1 MGRSECDWSSSN
13 TDLVLDIGNLIMTA
27 KELIEEMEWAVERNK
42 GNDVE
47 VRFASQPSWP
57 FEYSVREAHT
67 VELESDDGD
76 KDNVVYLVEGT
87 QLAYLNEHAREEI
100 GW

>member
-1 MGRSECDWSSSN
+1 MDWIECGRHYSN
-13 TDLVLDIGNLIMTA
+13 TNLVLDIRNLMTA
-27 KELIEEMEWAVERNK
+27 KELIEEMEWALERNK

-67 VELESDDGD
+67 VELESSDGD
-76 KDNVVYLVEGT
+76 KDQVVYLVEGA